1 MSALTGRKRHAGAAP
16 GRTRMSRGPRGGRLG
31 RVAGAV
37 GGLLPGGRARGF
49 RFHRRRGIT
58 ATELRGFRK
67 VTGLLRRVGMVPKG
81 LRRAPRRTV

>member
-16 GRTRMSRGPRGGRLG
+16 GRTRMSRGPGRVS

-37 GGLLPGGRARGF
+37 SGLLPGGRRGRGF